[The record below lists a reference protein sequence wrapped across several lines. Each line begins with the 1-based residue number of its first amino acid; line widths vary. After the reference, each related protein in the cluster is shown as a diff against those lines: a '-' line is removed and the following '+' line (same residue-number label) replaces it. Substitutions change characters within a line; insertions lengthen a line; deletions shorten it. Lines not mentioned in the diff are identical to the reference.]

1 MMKHRMH
8 HYDAANKN
16 KNMKSTWNFTPIN
29 EKTNDIMQD
38 SHYDCQLGETIESV
52 RQQIEL
58 MTTLGDCMSAGFIQ
72 KNINPIESGLIGQ
85 LQFSKVTRSS
95 IPDLLQFFNTF
106 NSRSC
111 DYSIGGILMWTD
123 YFKYEIAFLNSTL
136 FIKGYDKESDL
147 FLYYSPLG
155 IMDKNEAL
163 TLIEKDA
170 AYNGNKAVLISDI
183 ETKFD
188 NQVINISETH
198 EYCDKWMEYLYDI
211 EKFLH
216 FSGKKM
222 EKKRNHLNYF
232 LKHYPDYRIEAITTG
247 NTAELID
254 FTKRFEKTHIDSD
267 LFNYESRQTLEVLKQ
282 YDSFPFEGLLIRIN
296 GNVVGYSFGEK
307 IGDTFFVHVEKG
319 DISFQGVYQMLASSL
334 AQYVNDKH
342 PEVKYLNREE
352 DMGNEAL
359 RKSKE
364 SYHPSLLINKRIQVL
379 NRELVKEPQAE
390 TKIG

>member
-1 MMKHRMH
+1 MH
-8 HYDAANKN
+8 HYDAANKI
-16 KNMKSTWNFTPIN
+16 KNMESTWNFTPIN

-38 SHYDCQLGETIESV
+38 SHYGCKLGETIESV

-58 MTTLGDCMSAGFIQ
+58 MTTLRDCMGAGCIK
-72 KNINPIESGLIGQ
+72 KNTRPIESGLIGQ

-123 YFKYEIAFLNSTL
+123 YFNYEIAFLNSTL

-170 AYNGNKAVLISDI
+170 AYNGNKAVLISNI

-188 NQVINISETH
+188 NQALNISETH

-267 LFNYESRQTLEVLKQ
+267 LFNYESRQTLEVLEQ
-282 YDSFPFEGLLIRIN
+282 YDAFPFEGLLIRIN
-296 GNVVGYSFGEK
+296 GNVVGYTFGEK

-319 DISFQGVYQMLASSL
+319 DVAFQGVYQALASSL
-334 AQYVNDKH
+334 AQYVNDKY

-359 RKSKE
+359 KKSKE